1 MKYLKSEVWIWAER
15 IMLVYVR
22 VGNKRTR
29 SRIKIWV
36 GGGGDHHFCLRCPY
50 NARTCNMMCQKL
62 EVIPELKEKIKEE
75 FGIITEPKITPLLV
89 ERLRAK
95 W

>member
-1 MKYLKSEVWIWAER
+1 
-15 IMLVYVR
+15 MLVYIR
-22 VGNKRTR
+22 TGNKRTR

-36 GGGGDHHFCLRCPY
+36 GDLGDYHGCLRCPY
-50 NARTCNMMCQKL
+50 NFRTCNMMCQKL
-62 EVIPELKEKIKEE
+62 EGIPELKEKIKEE
-75 FGIITEPKITPLLV
+75 FGIIIKPKLTPLFI